1 MAMWH
6 ISCSRTGQKNPQAT
20 PCCAILFAMRI
31 FLDQIGCRL
40 NYSEMETL
48 ATRLQ
53 NAGHR
58 IVDAPEA
65 AQVVIFNSCAVT
77 SGAVKD
83 SRKRVNSLHRAN
95 QAARIAVTGCWA
107 TLEPAVAAAQPG
119 VALVAGNSQK
129 ELLATLLEPWSAEFA
144 DPASLAHM
152 QPDGNPFAQLA
163 AGDEANGVAASRIA
177 RTRAFVKV
185 QDGCNNRCTFCI
197 VTALRG
203 DSHSRPLADAVAEV
217 RQAVL
222 TGVQEIVLSGVHLGA
237 WGRDLPGDATATLR
251 DLVAAL
257 LEQTAIARIRLSS
270 LEPWELAPGFFE
282 LWQRWPGR
290 LCPHL
295 HLPLQAGTDAQL
307 RAMARRCTTA
317 SFRQLVETARAAIP
331 HLMVTTDLIAGFP
344 GESDADFDEGLRFVE
359 EMRFAHAHL
368 FPFSAR
374 SGTAAARFG
383 GQVAAPLKKERLQQL
398 QRVVAE
404 TGRRERLGQLGR
416 VRPVLWEGEGRPLTD
431 EPGTLLWSGLTD
443 NYLRVLAGAPAVLDL
458 HNKMTPVQLDALEG
472 DMIHGRQ
479 LADGLGNGATHGVA
493 ADYIPPAP
501 MPSREGR
508 R

>member
-1 MAMWH
+1 
-6 ISCSRTGQKNPQAT
+6 
-20 PCCAILFAMRI
+20 
-31 FLDQIGCRL
+31 
-40 NYSEMETL
+40 L

-65 AQVVIFNSCAVT
+65 AHVVIFNSCAVT

-83 SRKRVNSLHRAN
+83 SRKRVNALHRVN

-129 ELLATLLEPWSAEFA
+129 ELLATLLEPWSAEFT

-152 QPDGNPFAQLA
+152 QPDGNPFAQWDA
-163 AGDEANGVAASRIA
+163 HAEEYSAVESRVA
-177 RTRAFVKV
+177 RTRTFVKV

-203 DSHSRPLADAVAEV
+203 DSRSRPLADVVAEV

-222 TGVQEIVLSGVHLGA
+222 TGVQEIVLTGVHLGA
-237 WGRDLPGDATATLR
+237 WGRDLPGNAAVTLYE
-251 DLVAAL
+251 LVAAL

-307 RAMARRCTTA
+307 RTMARRCTTA
-317 SFRQLVETARAAIP
+317 SFRQLVAAARCAIP
-331 HLMVTTDLIAGFP
+331 HLMITTDLIAGFP
-344 GESDADFDEGLRFVE
+344 GESDADFEEGLRFVK

-383 GQVAAPLKKERLQQL
+383 GQVAAPVKKERLQQL

-404 TGRRERLGQLGR
+404 TGRQERLEQLGR
-416 VRPVLWEGEGRPLTD
+416 VRPVLWEGEGRRLTD
-431 EPGTLLWSGLTD
+431 EPGALLWSGLTD
-443 NYLRVLAGAPAVLDL
+443 NYLRVLASAPAGLDL
-458 HNKMTPVQLDALEG
+458 HNKMTPVQLDTLEG
-472 DMIHGRQ
+472 DIIHGTL
-479 LADGLGNGATHGVA
+479 LADGLGSEVIRGAA
-493 ADYIPPAP
+493 ADRIPPAP
-501 MPSREGR
+501 MPAREGR